1 MITGRRQAGKASDAA
16 KERYAA
22 DKELAGRFEDLLA
35 MARDADDALR
45 QAQALHAPLSEQR
58 RLALAL
64 DAALTAVTRAA
75 YASQRVQ
82 IGLRGYED
90 WIYRRK
96 AKAKPKVRLWAAEAE
111 RLLTLREEHRLHGIP
126 DLPPGNA
133 A

>member
-1 MITGRRQAGKASDAA
+1 MIMSRRQAGRVGDAA
-16 KERYAA
+16 MERYAA
-22 DKELAGRFEDLLA
+22 DRELAGRFEDLLA

-45 QAQALHAPLSEQR
+45 QAQALHAPLSEQH

-82 IGLRGYED
+82 IGPRGYED

-96 AKAKPKVRLWAAEAE
+96 AKAKPKVRLWGEEAE

-126 DLPPGNA
+126 DLPPSNA